1 MQVSTATA
9 PQSTGPAQGNSPVLN
24 SDFETFLKMLTAQ
37 MKNQDPLNPIDSSDY
52 ATQLATF
59 SSVEQQV
66 LTNDLLRAVQS
77 EIGAMGM
84 SQLAGWVGM
93 EAKVLAPAQF
103 DGAPI
108 DIATYPL
115 STADKAELVISDV
128 DGTEVHRFEIAT
140 DSDTLQWDG
149 TDANG
154 DALPHGLYSF
164 AVESTV
170 DGEVVETLPAE
181 VYSRI
186 SEARTTNNGV
196 YLVLQGGTI
205 VHSQDVS
212 GLREAG

>member
-1 MQVSTATA
+1 MHVSSATQ
-9 PQSTGPAQGNSPVLN
+9 PNTSGTTQGSAPVLS

-37 MKNQDPLNPIDSSDY
+37 MKNQDPLNPIESSDY

-103 DGAPI
+103 DGDSI

-115 STADKAELVISDV
+115 STADSAELVITDA
-128 DGTEVHRFEIAT
+128 DGTEIHRFEIAT
-140 DSDTLQWDG
+140 DSEILQWDG

-154 DALPHGLYSF
+154 DLVPHGQYSF
-164 AVESTV
+164 AVQSTV
-170 DGEVVETLPAE
+170 DGAVVETLPAE

-196 YLVLQGGTI
+196 YLVLEGGAI
-205 VHSQDVS
+205 VHSQDVT
-212 GLREAG
+212 GLRAAD